1 MSAVAPFRHTKAA
14 ASPSGRTG
22 IIDIGSNSIRLVVFD
37 GPARFPATLFNEKVM
52 AGLGRDLGDGGT
64 LDPQAVERGLD
75 ALRRFRLLI
84 DEMDVSRVRTVATAA
99 VRDAANGSA
108 FLDQV
113 RDLGFM
119 PELLSGEQ
127 EAKLS
132 AEGVLSGIPDAQGIV
147 GDLGGGSLELVP
159 IGENRVYE
167 GVSFPLGIFRQGALR
182 AKGPGAI
189 DRHVE
194 KLMRKTGWLGRG
206 TGLPFYMVGGS
217 WRALARL
224 DMHLSDYALP
234 IVHGYTMPAEEA
246 QRLVRVLAHIA
257 PKSLRA
263 VEGLSPSRIPALVD
277 AAALL
282 AALVKYLGSNALV
295 VSAYGLREGLLYDDL
310 SEDVRA
316 LDPLICA
323 AREEGRLRGRFPEH
337 GDLLDRWIA
346 PLFEGEA
353 PGDARLRFA
362 TCLLAD
368 IGWRAHPEFRAER
381 GLDAGLHEN
390 WPAIDARG
398 RGMIAHALYVNFG
411 GTGCDPVIAKL
422 CTPDDIALADRWG
435 LALRLGQRLSGG
447 IGRPLEMTR
456 LWQEDKILKLA
467 ILREDAALFGEIV
480 ERRLKTLA
488 QACGCA
494 AELVIEG

>member
-1 MSAVAPFRHTKAA
+1 MPAVTPFRRKKAA
-14 ASPSGRTG
+14 VSPTKRTG

-37 GPARFPATLFNEKVM
+37 GPTRFPATLFNEKVM
-52 AGLGRDLGDGGT
+52 AGLGRNLGEGGK
-64 LDPQAVERGLD
+64 LDPDAMARGLD

-84 DEMDVSRVRTVATAA
+84 DEMEIARVRTVATAA
-99 VRDAANGSA
+99 VRDASNGRA

-113 RDLGFM
+113 SALGFE

-132 AEGVLSGIPDAQGIV
+132 AEGVLSGIPDAKGIV
-147 GDLGGGSLELVP
+147 GDLGGGSLELV
-159 IGENRVYE
+159 RVCDG
-167 GVSFPLGIFRQGALR
+167 GVHDGISFPLGVFRTGALR
-182 AKGPGAI
+182 TKGAGTI

-194 KLMRKTGWLGRG
+194 KLLRKSGWEGRG
-206 TGLPFYMVGGS
+206 RDLPFYMVGGS

-234 IVHGYTMPAEEA
+234 IVHGYSMPPEEA
-246 QRLVRVLAHIA
+246 QRLVRVIAHIA

-263 VEGLSPSRIPALVD
+263 VEGLSASRIPALSD

-282 AALVKYLGSNALV
+282 AALVKHLGSSALV

-310 SEDVRA
+310 PGEVRA

-323 AREEGRLRGRFPEH
+323 AREEGQLRGRFPEH

-346 PLFEGEA
+346 PLFADEA
-353 PGDARLRFA
+353 PADARLRFA
-362 TCLLAD
+362 SCLLAD
-368 IGWRAHPEFRAER
+368 IAWRAHPEFRAER
-381 GLDAGLHEN
+381 GLDAGLHGN

-411 GTGCDPVIAKL
+411 GAGHDPVIPRL
-422 CTPDDIALADRWG
+422 CSVEDIARAERWG

-447 IGRPLEMTR
+447 IGRPLEDSCLR
-456 LWQEDKILKLA
+456 LDGAVLKLA
-467 ILREDAALFGEIV
+467 LPRDDSALYGEIID
-480 ERRLKTLA
+480 RRLKTLA
-488 QACGCA
+488 QSLNVG
-494 AELVIEG
+494 AELVLLD

>member
-1 MSAVAPFRHTKAA
+1 MPTVMPFRRKKAA
-14 ASPSGRTG
+14 VSPVDRAG

-37 GPARFPATLFNEKVM
+37 GPARFPTTLFNEKVM
-52 AGLGRDLGDGGT
+52 AGLGRDLGEGGS
-64 LDPQAVERGLD
+64 LDAQAVERGLN

-84 DEMDVSRVRTVATAA
+84 DEMGVSRVRTVATAA
-99 VRDAANGSA
+99 VRDAANGQA

-113 RDLGFM
+113 TSLGFS

-132 AEGVLSGIPDAQGIV
+132 AEGVISGNPDANGIV
-147 GDLGGGSLELVP
+147 GDLGGGSLELVR
-159 IGENRVYE
+159 ISDGEGHER
-167 GVSFPLGIFRQGALR
+167 VSFPLGIFRTAALR
-182 AKGPGAI
+182 EKGPGAI

-194 KLMRKTGWLGRG
+194 KLLRKTDWIGRG

-234 IVHGYTMPAEEA
+234 IVHGYTMPPEEA
-246 QRLVRVLAHIA
+246 QRLVRVLAQIA

-263 VEGLSPSRIPALVD
+263 VEGLSASRIPSLAD

-282 AALVKYLGSNALV
+282 AVLVKHLGSNALV
-295 VSAYGLREGLLYDDL
+295 VSAYGLREGLLFDDL
-310 SEDVRA
+310 ADDIRT

-337 GDLLDRWIA
+337 GDLLDHWIE
-346 PLFEGEA
+346 PLFGDEGPA
-353 PGDARLRFA
+353 DARLRFA

-381 GLDAGLHEN
+381 GLDAGLHGN

-398 RGMIAHALYVNFG
+398 RAMIAHALYVNFG
-411 GTGCDPVIAKL
+411 GTGCDPVVSRL
-422 CTPDDIALADRWG
+422 CTADDIARAERWG

-447 IGRPLEMTR
+447 NARPLEITR
-456 LWQEDKILKLA
+456 LWQENGVLKLA
-467 ILREDAALFGEIV
+467 IPSADSSFYGEIV

-488 QACGCA
+488 QACGCT
-494 AELVIEG
+494 AELVLEG

>member
-1 MSAVAPFRHTKAA
+1 MSAVASFRRKKGA
-14 ASPSGRTG
+14 ASAAERTG

-37 GPARFPATLFNEKVM
+37 GPSRFPATLFNEKVM
-52 AGLGRDLGDGGT
+52 AGLGRDLGQGGT
-64 LDPQAVERGLD
+64 LDPQAVARGLN
-75 ALRRFRLLI
+75 ALRRFRLLV
-84 DEMDVSRVRTVATAA
+84 DEMGVSRIRTVATAA
-99 VRDAANGSA
+99 VRDALNGAA

-113 RDLGFM
+113 RELGFM

-127 EAKLS
+127 EARLS
-132 AEGVLSGIPDAQGIV
+132 AEGVLSGNPEASGIV
-147 GDLGGGSLELVP
+147 GDLGGGSLELVR
-159 IGENRVYE
+159 IGDNRAHE
-167 GVSFPLGIFRQGALR
+167 GVSFPLGIFRTGALR
-182 AKGPGAI
+182 AKGAGAI

-194 KLMRKTGWLGRG
+194 KLLHKSGWLGRG
-206 TGLPFYMVGGS
+206 AGLPFHMVGGS

-224 DMHLSDYALP
+224 DMHLTDYALP

-282 AALVKYLGSNALV
+282 AALVKHLGSNALV

-310 SEDVRA
+310 PEDVRA

-346 PLFEGEA
+346 PLFEGETRE
-353 PGDARLRFA
+353 DARLRLA

-368 IGWRAHPEFRAER
+368 IAWRAHPEFRAER

-398 RGMIAHALYVNFG
+398 RGMIGHALYVNFG
-411 GTGCDPVIAKL
+411 GTGSDPVIAKL
-422 CTPDDIALADRWG
+422 CTPEEIALAERWG

-456 LWQEDKILKLA
+456 LWQDGRIVKLA
-467 ILREDAALFGEIV
+467 ILREDEALYGEIV

-488 QACGCA
+488 QACGCT
-494 AELVIEG
+494 AEMVIEN